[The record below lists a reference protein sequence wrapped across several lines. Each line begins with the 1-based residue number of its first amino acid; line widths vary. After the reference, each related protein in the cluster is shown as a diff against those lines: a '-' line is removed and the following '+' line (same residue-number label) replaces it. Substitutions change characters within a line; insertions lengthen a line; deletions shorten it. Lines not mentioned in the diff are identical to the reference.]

1 MWYLF
6 KRLTGF
12 KVNRVLIRVIVFC
25 KCITS
30 ATQKYLYKQH
40 DPFSLV
46 KNTVCYN
53 VKNKKPVQC
62 NYLNKKNKNKKLAC
76 ICLQI
81 LCSEQSRWYI
91 QLNTKSTFIQIH
103 LKNASISLN
112 SVVYSPYMFWHVIL
126 ILLWFFC
133 LILW

>member
-62 NYLNKKNKNKKLAC
+62 NYLKIKN
-76 ICLQI
+76 
-81 LCSEQSRWYI
+81 WP
-91 QLNTKSTFIQIH
+91 
-103 LKNASISLN
+103 
-112 SVVYSPYMFWHVIL
+112 VYVCKYSAVSKADGTYN
-126 ILLWFFC
+126 
-133 LILW
+133 